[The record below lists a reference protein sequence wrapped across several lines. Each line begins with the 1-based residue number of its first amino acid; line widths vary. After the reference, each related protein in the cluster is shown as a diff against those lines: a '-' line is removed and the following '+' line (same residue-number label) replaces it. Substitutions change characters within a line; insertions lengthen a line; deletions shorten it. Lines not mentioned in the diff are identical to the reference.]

1 MGICYVK
8 IVDNEFKGLKKVFLD
23 QKKMVNNDF
32 EKSLHIDGGG
42 ANLEKVFEI
51 SLLRQQSYISN
62 LKINKVFHTLRKCM
76 FCGNLFKSTN
86 LQNHKE
92 SHMIKLIPRVERA
105 LVLTLNNEFEEQT
118 RISKIPE
125 FFFEFTQFFCL
136 WGTVCL

>member
-1 MGICYVK
+1 
-8 IVDNEFKGLKKVFLD
+8 
-23 QKKMVNNDF
+23 
-32 EKSLHIDGGG
+32 
-42 ANLEKVFEI
+42 
-51 SLLRQQSYISN
+51 
-62 LKINKVFHTLRKCM
+62 M

-125 FFFEFTQFFCL
+125 FFLSSPSFSKIVCGAQCACD
-136 WGTVCL
+136 GTSFV